1 MKQQELRK
9 LNMTMPKYSVNFI
22 KGKLKFIFQIVSLTL
37 TRNEPGGY
45 DTIQEYW
52 KDFTHVVQLTL
63 HLKTSSSI
71 QILLNLT
78 GDFHDVFD
86 EFNETKKSLDCQE
99 YFEAMEFAWKS
110 LIQTHK
116 VDQTDKVRI
125 LNVLRDGQDRAAVL
139 SLPSAYSHA
148 IQMLSGE

>member
-1 MKQQELRK
+1 METEDILKEERHETTRIEKIEHDYAQIQRK
-9 LNMTMPKYSVNFI
+9 FHK
-22 KGKLKFIFQIVSLTL
+22 
-37 TRNEPGGY
+37 RNEPGGY

-52 KDFTHVVQLTL
+52 EDFTHVVQLTL

-86 EFNETKKSLDCQE
+86 EFNETKKSLDCRE

-110 LIQTHK
+110 IIQTHK